1 MKRCFVVL
9 VLTLTGCGSYK
20 PIATDDVLVRI
31 DFERSLDSL
40 GSAAISGQS
49 HDGEPEFNKGK
60 NGEAL
65 YSLGDGRWVEF
76 ESAETISINNTV
88 EISFDFRRA
97 DWVNPY
103 KNGSGTQTAAVISSV
118 SPKKISHISF
128 NIANGSNPNLRIAF
142 EDTEAKKQRLYSEQ
156 GLVEND
162 WHNVRLRINTQAE
175 ETLLY
180 IDGVRIDSINAV
192 PTVIR
197 NGIDRIKFGTWYK
210 KNQAYRGEIDNFLI
224 LEANTP

>member
-9 VLTLTGCGSYK
+9 VLTLTGCASFK
-20 PIATDDVLVRI
+20 PIATDGALIRI
-31 DFERSLDSL
+31 DFERSLGSR

-49 HDGEPEFNKGK
+49 HDGEPEFHKGK
-60 NGEAL
+60 NGAAF
-65 YSLGDGRWVEF
+65 YSMGDGRWVEF
-76 ESAETISINNTV
+76 ETAETVSINNTV

-103 KNGSGTQTAAVISSV
+103 RKGSGTQTAAVISSV

-128 NIANGSNPNLRIAF
+128 NIANGSNPNLQIAF
-142 EDTEAKKQRLYSEQ
+142 EDTEAKKHRLSSEQ
-156 GLVEND
+156 GFAEND
-162 WHNVRLRINTQAE
+162 WHNVRLRVDKQAE

-180 IDGVRIDSINAV
+180 LDGVRIDSVKAV

-224 LEANTP
+224 IEANPP